1 MKISVVIPAFNAEP
15 FLSRCLDSVLDAG
28 AEVIVVDDGSID
40 GTAGLVR
47 SRMSE
52 ERALRLISQ
61 PNAGVS
67 AARNAGIAAALGEWL
82 VFVDADDYLEDG
94 ALRRLSEMESPQS
107 DIIVMRSFCGNEERY
122 PWKENEQTYLRG
134 SVCGCAFR
142 RAFLEE
148 KSLRFREGLSMSEDF
163 LFFSECLN
171 AGARLEFLDLLFY
184 KVVEREGSASK
195 RVGKDFFVTWGKTLK
210 CASSVLD
217 RQELRSEVC
226 LRMIMGMCHAANQ
239 SGYLRRCLQQ
249 DIGLDTLLPL
259 DDSSLNGK
267 RKYLVKL
274 LNFSFPLFFFVKKMR
289 DSSFLGKFLLLV
301 LLLCCPWMLDA
312 GSIKLSRTEQMT
324 SLGTEILRQVDAGEK
339 DINVSFEPGTYYF
352 PDNCISIIS
361 VDAPGVKISFDGNG
375 ASFIGE
381 GKLCPPGSEA
391 GEYSFSSGWTDLS
404 TGMPTDMRGPVGLC
418 RFYPIPTNFART
430 SFRIPTREKDLSE
443 EEAKDVYVIITQWYK
458 GIVFKVD
465 KIKRGWIYYHE
476 TEASPTKWYTELRFG
491 RCLPRY
497 QLLNRPDGST
507 CIKGG
512 HLHSEDSLYRS
523 DASCFMRIR
532 DSKLGSV
539 SIRNCNFDGN
549 RANEGSESMLFFF
562 GTEADSIIVSHCRF
576 RGIKGDALT
585 LYDTDNFSFSGCEA
599 TLNYCRVFFA
609 DYKCS
614 NIIVRDNDFRDN
626 GLSFSN
632 DPTVLCMAE
641 DMLIEGNYFEDFTY
655 SAISVGTHYT
665 YDSGDM
671 TSGYVRNNEICHSP
685 SFRIH
690 PMRSIIDGGAI
701 YVYTQNKNLVVCDN
715 YVHDIGGH
723 HGNRGILCDDGV
735 NNVCLMN
742 NLILNIENG
751 YPIDLRKYEKVKKM
765 PGSYATKANHHNR
778 VVSNIVDAKCR
789 LYVRKD
795 EPDSEIRD
803 NVFLEEGYDRAEVLE
818 KWKRRGGRL

>member
-1 MKISVVIPAFNAEP
+1 MRRYIITGNLSSRQNLLSILPWLETYYPVLREVDPEGHLLLAGKQPTDELTSLCERLGIELIPSPEDMDAVVSGADIYICPSDNGSGIKLRLMDGLKNGLPVVTHQLSTRGYEAFLDRGVYPYSDIESFRSAI
-15 FLSRCLDSVLDAG
+15 LSA
-28 AEVIVVDDGSID
+28 IND
-40 GTAGLVR
+40 GTDHR
-47 SRMSE
+47 QMKETYKKQFSFS
-52 ERALRLISQ
+52 
-61 PNAGVS
+61 AGVM
-67 AARNAGIAAALGEWL
+67 
-82 VFVDADDYLEDG
+82 
-94 ALRRLSEMESPQS
+94 RLS
-107 DIIVMRSFCGNEERY
+107 D
-122 PWKENEQTYLRG
+122 L
-134 SVCGCAFR
+134 
-142 RAFLEE
+142 
-148 KSLRFREGLSMSEDF
+148 MSKV
-163 LFFSECLN
+163 
-171 AGARLEFLDLLFY
+171 LL
-184 KVVEREGSASK
+184 
-195 RVGKDFFVTWGKTLK
+195 
-210 CASSVLD
+210 
-217 RQELRSEVC
+217 
-226 LRMIMGMCHAANQ
+226 GM
-239 SGYLRRCLQQ
+239 
-249 DIGLDTLLPL
+249 LLPL
-259 DDSSLNGK
+259 TLHSAPLKIASQEEFK
-267 RKYLVKL
+267 R
-274 LNFSFPLFFFVKKMR
+274 
-289 DSSFLGKFLLLV
+289 LG
-301 LLLCCPWMLDA
+301 A
-312 GSIKLSRTEQMT
+312 
-324 SLGTEILRQVDAGEK
+324 EINRQIDVGEK
-339 DINVSFEPGTYYF
+339 TIDVSFVPGTYFF

-361 VDAPGVKISFDGNG
+361 VDAPGVSITLDGNG

-476 TEASPTKWYTELRFG
+476 IEPSPTKWYTELRFG

-497 QLLNRPDGST
+497 QLLNRPDGSP

-562 GTEADSIIVSHCRF
+562 AAQVDSISFSHCRF
-576 RGIKGDALT
+576 RGIKGDAVS
-585 LYDTDNFSFSGCEA
+585 LYDTDNFTFSDCEA
-599 TLNYCRVFFA
+599 EGNYCRVFFA

-614 NIIVRDNDFRDN
+614 NISVRNNRFLDN
-626 GLSFSN
+626 GLAFSN
-632 DPTVLCMAE
+632 DPVVLCMAE
-641 DMLIEGNYFEDFTY
+641 NMLIEDNYFEDFTY
-655 SAISVGTHYT
+655 SAISVGSHYT
-665 YDSGDM
+665 YDSGEV

-701 YVYTQNKNLVVCDN
+701 YVYTQNRDLVISDN

-723 HGNRGILCDDGV
+723 HGNRGIFCDDGV
-735 NNVCLMN
+735 NNVTLIN
-742 NLILNIENG
+742 NLVLNIENSS
-751 YPIDLRKYEKVKKM
+751 PIDLRKFDKVKKM
-765 PGSYATKANHHNR
+765 PGSTVKEANHHNKII
-778 VVSNIVDAKCR
+778 SNIVDAKCVF
-789 LYVRKD
+789 YIRKG

-803 NVFLEEGYDRAEVLE
+803 NVFLEEGYDRAEVIE